1 MEFQNLSQKSNEEIN
16 AEKLCNLV
24 FGNIVLST
32 KQNALQ
38 DRIMKEMKV
47 GDVRI
52 YHDHKSGEYLL
63 MKFIGCSQRGL
74 YNLKCLD
81 KKNSNQLPNN

>member
-1 MEFQNLSQKSNEEIN
+1 MELVSLSQKSDEEKN
-16 AEKLCNLV
+16 AENLCNFALENV
-24 FGNIVLST
+24 ILST
-32 KQNALQ
+32 NQNALQ
-38 DRIMKEMKV
+38 DKIMNGMKV